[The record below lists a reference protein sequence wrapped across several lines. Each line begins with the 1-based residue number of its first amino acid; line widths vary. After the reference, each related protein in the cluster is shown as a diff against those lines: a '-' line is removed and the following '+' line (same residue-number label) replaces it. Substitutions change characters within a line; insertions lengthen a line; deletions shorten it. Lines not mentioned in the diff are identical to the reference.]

1 MEDNNLSKKER
12 KRRKREERLL
22 REEQQWQEELRLER
36 EMEERIRDKLDK
48 LGLESSEDFYDAL
61 YDDRNTVVKKDIGFE
76 TWETAYNHFCGDS
89 GAAPASAYI
98 RKIGEHYIVWIN
110 GEMSDG
116 IYMNPMDLDDVIVYD
131 TLEEAKKD
139 FDSIKYGLP
148 TIKNLIESLKEE
160 LDDNKI
166 WIDVKHSFYSRFDMD
181 VKYDGNLILEKG
193 GNLTA
198 EKIKNAVEKYKNFK
212 KNISECGA
220 NVMSIYKLPREWNDN
235 QRYYAIEFCN
245 DDGFYWTEKI
255 HIPSRLQHKMRYTVD
270 VIRECFCKTEG
281 SLSDYFQKKKEELI
295 AEQAE
300 NRKRY
305 QYLETHN
312 MDQLP
317 FDREKA
323 KSLEKYVAKK
333 MGKDPRNYKCDGSLR
348 HTRKWIKK
356 NVNGEEEQIYAECFL
371 MKHGG
376 YCDCEVL
383 MNVFAGDAS
392 PWQ

>member
-1 MEDNNLSKKER
+1 MEDKNINKEER
-12 KRRKREERLL
+12 KRRKNEERAL
-22 REEQQWQEELRLER
+22 REEKQIQEELRLER
-36 EMEERIRDKLDK
+36 EMEKHNRDKLNK
-48 LGLESSEDFYDAL
+48 LGLKSSEDFYDAV
-61 YDDRNTVVKKDIGFE
+61 YDDRNAIVRKDIGFE
-76 TWETAYNHFCGDS
+76 TEKAAYDHFIGNS
-89 GAAPASAYI
+89 GTEPASAYI
-98 RKIGEHYIVWIN
+98 CKIGEHYVVWIN

-116 IYMNPMDLDDVIVYD
+116 IYMDPMDLDDVVVYD
-131 TLEEAKKD
+131 TFEEAKKD

-148 TIKNLIESLKEE
+148 TIKNLIKSLKKE
-160 LDDNKI
+160 LDDDKI
-166 WIDVKHSFYSRFDMD
+166 WIDVKNSFYSGFDMNI
-181 VKYDGNLILEKG
+181 KYDGNLILEKG

-198 EKIKNAVEKYKNFK
+198 EKIKKAVEKYKNFEK
-212 KNISECGA
+212 DIGECGA
-220 NVMSIYKLPREWNDN
+220 KVMSIYKLPREWNDN
-235 QRYYAIEFCN
+235 QRYYAVEFCN
-245 DDGFYWTEKI
+245 DDGFYWTERI
-255 HIPSRLQHKMRYTVD
+255 HIPSLLQHKMRYTVD

-281 SLSDYFQKKKEELI
+281 SLSDYFQKKKVELI

-312 MDQLP
+312 VDQLP

-333 MGKDPRNYKCDGSLR
+333 IGKNPRDYKCDGSLR
-348 HTRKWIKK
+348 YTRKWIKK

-383 MNVFAGDAS
+383 MNVFAGDTS